1 MIWEL
6 KWRWQGQGWTLSLC
20 VSLIQPAT
28 RWHFMIP
35 AKIFFSFSSGRD
47 RGHAKSHVISWP
59 SGSASYVQ
67 GRAFHKFITSRLQL
81 SYEETQE
88 YCGHD
93 GLHVDGKWIKVQGI
107 TAQEDMHEILLATY
121 STIFHD
127 CCWGC
132 SSVGLKC
139 HWTTDAYINPL

>member
-35 AKIFFSFSSGRD
+35 AKIFFSFSTGRD

-107 TAQEDMHEILLATY
+107 TAQEDSHTWDLVGYIFYNLPWQLLGLQL
-121 STIFHD
+121 
-127 CCWGC
+127 CWTEMSLDNRC
-132 SSVGLKC
+132 I
-139 HWTTDAYINPL
+139 Y